1 MLIDQIGQS
10 DYTPSDEPLVV
21 QDPQLTTQ
29 ATTETPEGDDFNI
42 KDYYENKLTS
52 SDQMSDRII
61 NIATTYNVDLDK
73 KIAIQNKIIEETQR
87 DVNET
92 YGAGKTKAQILAE
105 QLGNDVF
112 YQATSWT
119 GFRADPSGELPK
131 IPIHENR
138 NVNEYLYGGEYDE
151 DGHLIPGT
159 GAGIKDATNEWRGII
174 GKLGDAAGFQPTDI
188 LGGEN
193 IEKLTL
199 KLLGGKAG
207 NIQDVKDEVTRINAG
222 PVRNYY
228 TQKYG
233 RSGLLETTISNQV
246 SKYLLPVD
254 QQIRNLYKANKYD
267 EAIALGE
274 KLGYQQQFDKNGK
287 FIGFENSVIANEGEA
302 MAESMTP
309 SDIENGE
316 ERVRELTYQ
325 LVGLSK
331 VVREYGD
338 AVKHEPNLQ
347 DFYLR
352 PFTEGKLSNRFDN
365 AMMAVNNMAVV
376 GELVSDADEIQSN
389 HPAAQQFNKILK
401 ELLVLNRAVEA
412 NVNPTLMKEE
422 HGFTGIFKNPDEYAR
437 MTTDQQVDLAPEIF
451 QNFGYEL
458 SSDDLRVREGSDWY
472 GLSGAPGEGGI
483 KIFGGELDTRDVV
496 EGSTNFI
503 KNIVPLIASIYATK
517 KVSLG
522 KFSKA
527 TRIGG
532 KTKKA
537 GETRTLGDVIKRNSA
552 HVKRW
557 LKGTSDSPTRRRL
570 GDLVVGG
577 MEETVVMTLA
587 DQISKNV
594 FDTDP
599 FVFNAET
606 GEFNWEFVFGL
617 GVGNTAGKMFMN
629 KLFQQPL
636 AANIIRKSNQIN
648 ILDKTSGKLLQQG
661 FGATTGVGAMEI
673 GKIFS
678 GDSEA
683 MELLFQDVDYS
694 KFKEEG
700 FETEEDYREHV
711 EERNDELKF
720 DLMKHIAS
728 DWLGMF
734 ALGVTNPN
742 SRILEAVGKDIAN
755 YNIKYRKISDASK
768 TLGVKE
774 GLVEKSED
782 SYKEGHVGY
791 DAIEIAKAKK
801 RKEVAN
807 DKTLSKEQKIKKQEE
822 ITKAAETLHF
832 RNELAEA
839 KRLYKSETKKNK
851 DFENKVIMLNNKW
864 RSGKGH
870 SARDVADIAAMTKA
884 QQRYLKLKL
893 SGGREGTDIH
903 AIWDETIGSYQRV
916 VKGINEILV
925 GKSGS
930 AKLIDPKLR
939 DKLIDEMTDTSQL
952 NIEKRKLQ
960 ADNKDGINDAK
971 IAIINEKIKSKTEGV
986 AEIAKQFEAD
996 FMKRI
1001 ELETRVAQKLAEDLG
1016 ADFKIAKNTTDYIA
1030 KGGDK
1035 KSAGFHDVIDGKSI
1049 IVVNPEAALNARTLG
1064 TGVHEVGHHILKDVL
1079 KDRKT
1084 GKISQDGIDVIDQF
1098 LENLK
1103 LKDPKAYEIIQADV
1117 QKKYAGNSKVMDKNG
1132 NFYKKNKNEY
1142 YEEYLTSYVEN
1153 LKNKK
1158 ISLNKSNREI
1168 LENMIYPRLRKV
1180 FPVLGRF
1187 SKPYSIENAEGIKRL
1202 LDDLY
1207 SASERGFSK
1216 YEIGRFMQ
1224 KNAAQVTKGAIETI
1238 NKKSF
1243 SNTKMIE
1250 INELAEKFSR
1260 EDWKGPESDP
1270 MSGKWKEVYDQI
1282 LPDLVTITTKKVNDF
1297 VRNTKLPGIDVDR
1310 LVWDTVM
1317 EMGGIGEGQVK
1328 IGGHIRNFDITKKVE
1343 EIEGKDFGLSGWI
1356 NKQINNKMG
1365 NVLKKGEATK
1375 NKFELSLSEEKV
1387 REIVD
1392 EGPGIVETV
1401 NNQLEAGRIESVL
1414 ETGKRIKVYEAM
1426 ADVSKFKGQIAK
1438 EINTEIQAP
1447 FMVGDKVNE
1456 AKLNEFTKD
1465 MIYKT
1470 VPNLTLGSTVKLFTT
1485 TNATY
1490 KKGKM
1495 AGKPIAPE
1503 IARKIKEN
1511 KDLNIED
1518 IAAVQPFMDK
1528 TMSFIVDGWPQ
1539 GFTTTAK
1546 KYTVEIKGKKVERS
1560 IQVPDKSTGMPN
1572 KILELGYNKRSIRGA
1587 LTPEGKTV
1595 TTKSGPQGQYKIDNI
1610 DIKAVKEAVG
1620 INRDGTY
1627 SQVVTKHSQL
1637 TKAIISRFDQ
1647 LMVNQGLREI
1657 MPESLEKR
1665 FLQLRDGT
1673 STKRYA
1679 KANPNERI
1687 PSAEEFMTN
1696 AIELMEKISTKGIA
1710 EVYDFVN
1717 NKPVLKKEFKH
1728 ISQYTSDYIFYDQY
1742 AKGILYDATLDRAIH
1757 RALQKLPSGRG
1768 PVWEQTQI
1776 NIAGKQKGVR
1786 LLSEKVKEGKEDPPD
1801 LDIEIHGVRT
1811 PIETKMLNAQHGSIT
1826 VNSYNI
1832 NTREA
1837 IINKNYKTNPD
1848 VLKLVEKAGDGW
1860 VKLKNRVYE
1869 LTNGEIIMEKSND
1882 AIPRKVYDQL
1892 IEEGFI
1898 NGVTIVDKNARVET
1912 INELYN
1918 KKGVPNYYMNIQ
1930 SRGLFYMGKNPNAFN
1945 VPPLKG
1951 DVIMT
1956 LRPFRG
1962 KETKSGMVRMTYRA
1976 IPQLVA
1982 KSIPRSTHGL
1992 NNALGW
1998 KEFLSDPSVKRLER
2012 LNSKKIL
2019 AINNK
2024 QMSKVLGKKY
2034 SKTSNNEIMKDAII
2048 IDKALAEGR
2057 KGNTKARGGSFFD
2070 FDETLIDKG
2079 ENFIIAREPNTGKKV
2094 KISSG
2099 KWPIEGP
2106 KFAQQ
2111 GYTFDFKDFVKV
2123 RGGVEGPMFKK
2134 FQERLAKFGP
2144 DNMYILTARPPE
2156 AATAIYG
2163 WLKSKGVK
2171 IPMENIT
2178 GLGNSTGEAKAMW
2191 MLEKFSEGYND
2202 MYFVDD
2208 ALPNVKAVRDVLN
2221 QLDIKS
2227 KVRQAKNYSKLGEVD
2242 LNRDINK
2249 IMEHS
2254 LDIGSEKVFSKAEAK
2269 VRGKDIKRRRVF
2281 MRDSAADLELLI
2293 EPLYGKSKK
2302 GIENKKWLKE
2312 KLIIPFE
2319 RGIRDYNT
2327 ARQNAKNDYMAL
2339 RKQNKDIVKEISKEV
2354 EGTTFTNDMA
2364 MRVYLWN
2371 KAGYKIPDLA
2381 KTTENKLVEHVIKNP
2396 KLQFYAEQFAKITKQ
2411 EKGLKEP
2418 GQDWWAETMAG
2429 EVTNIDRG
2437 VSRKKFLQEFIDVKN
2452 EMFSEANLNKMESKL
2467 GTEWRENIE
2476 DMFDRMETGRTRSL
2490 KMDRGSAMMMN
2501 YLNGS
2506 IGSIMNFNTRSAALQ
2521 TISTL
2526 NFLNMRENNPIA
2538 AAKAMANIPQFS
2550 KDFMY
2555 IMNSDMLKQRRD
2567 GLSINVTEA
2576 EIASAAASSKNPIQ
2590 SIIAKVLKVGY
2601 TPTKLA
2607 DSFAISFGGAT
2618 FYRNRIKMYEKQ
2630 GMKTKE
2636 AEKQAWLDFQMLSER
2651 TQQSSRADLLSKQQ
2665 TSLIGRFIL
2674 PFANTPMQMNR
2685 AGMKDILD
2693 ISKGRYKNTA
2703 ELGEKMGRIT
2713 YYMGAQIAMFAG
2725 LQSGMFAL
2733 MLNEDDVPEK
2743 TVEKSKTYAL
2753 SSTTDSFLR
2762 GFGVQGAVLSAFKNA
2777 AIQYAKQSKKPGF
2790 SADYTEVGEA
2800 LLNISPPIGSKF
2812 SKLDRAGDMMKWAKI
2827 KKQDE
2832 FKFELGNP
2840 SLEASLLTIEAITNA
2855 PLHGWHQNAFNIQHA
2870 LNDDYEM
2877 WQRAHM
2883 LGGWTPFQVGI
2894 QDDKKEKEKKIKGI
2908 KTKGIKTRKIK
2919 VKQL

>member
-1 MLIDQIGQS
+1 
-10 DYTPSDEPLVV
+10 
-21 QDPQLTTQ
+21 
-29 ATTETPEGDDFNI
+29 
-42 KDYYENKLTS
+42 
-52 SDQMSDRII
+52 
-61 NIATTYNVDLDK
+61 
-73 KIAIQNKIIEETQR
+73 
-87 DVNET
+87 
-92 YGAGKTKAQILAE
+92 
-105 QLGNDVF
+105 
-112 YQATSWT
+112 
-119 GFRADPSGELPK
+119 SG
-131 IPIHENR
+131 
-138 NVNEYLYGGEYDE
+138 
-151 DGHLIPGT
+151 
-159 GAGIKDATNEWRGII
+159 
-174 GKLGDAAGFQPTDI
+174 
-188 LGGEN
+188 
-193 IEKLTL
+193 
-199 KLLGGKAG
+199 
-207 NIQDVKDEVTRINAG
+207 
-222 PVRNYY
+222 
-228 TQKYG
+228 
-233 RSGLLETTISNQV
+233 
-246 SKYLLPVD
+246 
-254 QQIRNLYKANKYD
+254 
-267 EAIALGE
+267 
-274 KLGYQQQFDKNGK
+274 
-287 FIGFENSVIANEGEA
+287 
-302 MAESMTP
+302 
-309 SDIENGE
+309 
-316 ERVRELTYQ
+316 
-325 LVGLSK
+325 
-331 VVREYGD
+331 
-338 AVKHEPNLQ
+338 
-347 DFYLR
+347 
-352 PFTEGKLSNRFDN
+352 
-365 AMMAVNNMAVV
+365 
-376 GELVSDADEIQSN
+376 ADEIQSN

-412 NVNPTLMKEE
+412 NVDPTLMKEE

-451 QNFGYEL
+451 QNMGYEL
-458 SSDDLRVREGSDWY
+458 SKDDFRVREGSDWY

-503 KNIVPLIASIYATK
+503 KNIVPLIASIYVAK
-517 KVSLG
+517 KVPLG
-522 KFSKA
+522 TFSKA
-527 TRIGG
+527 TRVGG
-532 KTKKA
+532 VTKKV

-557 LKGTSDSPTRRRL
+557 LRGTSDSPTRRRL

-577 MEETVVMTLA
+577 VEETVVMTLA

-594 FDTDP
+594 LDTDP

-629 KLFQQPL
+629 KLFQSPL

-648 ILDKTSGKLLQQG
+648 ILDKTKNLQGKLLQQG

-683 MELLFQDVDYS
+683 MELLFQDIDYS

-700 FETEEDYREHV
+700 FETEEDYREHI

-728 DWLGMF
+728 DWFGMYI
-734 ALGVTNPN
+734 LGVTNPN
-742 SRILEAVGKDIAN
+742 SRILEAVGKDMAN

-807 DKTLSKEQKIKKQEE
+807 DKTLLKEERIKKQEE
-822 ITKAAETLHF
+822 ITKAAETLHL

-851 DFENKVIMLNNKW
+851 DFENKVIILYNKW

-893 SGGREGTDIH
+893 SGGREGTDMY

-916 VKGINEILV
+916 IKGINEILV

-1016 ADFKIAKNTTDYIA
+1016 ADFTVAKNTADYIA

-1049 IVVNPEAALNARTLG
+1049 IVVNPEAALNVRTLG

-1153 LKNKK
+1153 LKNKQ
-1158 ISLNKSNREI
+1158 ISLNRSNREI

-1180 FPVLGRF
+1180 LPFLGRF

-1282 LPDLVTITTKKVNDF
+1282 LPDLVMITTKKVNDF

-1328 IGGHIRNFDITKKVE
+1328 VGGHIRNFDITKKVE

-1375 NKFELSLSEEKV
+1375 NKFELSLSEEKA

-1485 TNATY
+1485 ANATY

-1495 AGKPIAPE
+1495 ADKPIAPE

-1518 IAAVQPFMDK
+1518 IAAVQPFIDK
-1528 TMSFIVDGWPQ
+1528 TMSFIVDSWPQ

-1637 TKAIISRFDQ
+1637 IKAIISRFDQ

-1687 PSAEEFMTN
+1687 PSAEEFMMN
-1696 AIELMEKISTKGIA
+1696 SLELMEAIYTKGI
-1710 EVYDFVN
+1710 EKVYDLN
-1717 NKPVLKKEFKH
+1717 YKGTDLRLLPKYKH
-1728 ISQYTSDYIFYDQY
+1728 IDKYTSDFMFFENWTKNLFFDVNLDKAIAKTLQKGVGGGKLEVGGWMYN
-1742 AKGILYDATLDRAIH
+1742 AKGEIIGA
-1757 RALQKLPSGRG
+1757 KRG
-1768 PVWEQTQI
+1768 PVYEQVLI
-1776 NIAGKQKGVR
+1776 NIAKKAGTGLEVLTSRVSEGGV
-1786 LLSEKVKEGKEDPPD
+1786 PD
-1801 LDIEIHGVRT
+1801 LHARLHGNDFNV
-1811 PIETKMLNAQHGSIT
+1811 EVKMGNAQHGSVT
-1826 VNSYNI
+1826 
-1832 NTREA
+1832 
-1837 IINKNYKTNPD
+1837 INKLNTITG
-1848 VLKLVEKAGDGW
+1848 KATIKKG
-1860 VKLKNRVYE
+1860 KFMHK
-1869 LTNGEIIMEKSND
+1869 EINALLEQTTPGIKAARE
-1882 AIPRKVYDQL
+1882 RL
-1892 IEEGFI
+1892 LEEGFVWNDI
-1898 NGVTIVDKNARVET
+1898 TDPIPPKLWEMLQAEGYQTKMSAVDKNFN
-1912 INELYN
+1912 IDNISKIYN
-1918 KKGVPNYYMNIQ
+1918 NKPDYPNYYINIQ
-1930 SRGLFYMGKNPNAFN
+1930 GKGLHYMGQNPLALNIPKLSGKAT
-1945 VPPLKG
+1945 L
-1951 DVIMT
+1951 T
-1956 LRPFRG
+1956 LRPIPN
-1962 KETKSGMVRMTYRA
+1962 TIDSGPRKGWKRLSYRA
-1976 IPQLVA
+1976 IPQVVTNSVSRS
-1982 KSIPRSTHGL
+1982 KYSIGNSL
-1992 NNALGW
+1992 EW
-1998 KEFLSDPSVKRLER
+1998 KDLMNSPEVKRLEK
-2012 LNSKKIL
+2012 L
-2019 AINNK
+2019 NNK
-2024 QMSKVLGKKY
+2024 KTLAVNNKRMGEVLGKKY

-2163 WLKSKGVK
+2163 WLKSKGVE
-2171 IPMENIT
+2171 IPIENIT

-2249 IMEHS
+2249 IIEHS
-2254 LDIGSEKVFSKAEAK
+2254 LDISSEKIFSKAEAK

-2293 EPLYGKSKK
+2293 EPLYGKGKK

-2312 KLIIPFE
+2312 KLVIPFE

-2418 GQDWWAETMAG
+2418 GQNWWAETMAG

-2452 EMFSEANLNKMESKL
+2452 EIFSEANLNKMESKL

-2567 GLSINVTEA
+2567 G
-2576 EIASAAASSKNPIQ
+2576 
-2590 SIIAKVLKVGY
+2590 
-2601 TPTKLA
+2601 
-2607 DSFAISFGGAT
+2607 
-2618 FYRNRIKMYEKQ
+2618 
-2630 GMKTKE
+2630 
-2636 AEKQAWLDFQMLSER
+2636 
-2651 TQQSSRADLLSKQQ
+2651 
-2665 TSLIGRFIL
+2665 
-2674 PFANTPMQMNR
+2674 
-2685 AGMKDILD
+2685 
-2693 ISKGRYKNTA
+2693 
-2703 ELGEKMGRIT
+2703 
-2713 YYMGAQIAMFAG
+2713 
-2725 LQSGMFAL
+2725 
-2733 MLNEDDVPEK
+2733 
-2743 TVEKSKTYAL
+2743 
-2753 SSTTDSFLR
+2753 
-2762 GFGVQGAVLSAFKNA
+2762 
-2777 AIQYAKQSKKPGF
+2777 
-2790 SADYTEVGEA
+2790 
-2800 LLNISPPIGSKF
+2800 
-2812 SKLDRAGDMMKWAKI
+2812 
-2827 KKQDE
+2827 
-2832 FKFELGNP
+2832 
-2840 SLEASLLTIEAITNA
+2840 
-2855 PLHGWHQNAFNIQHA
+2855 
-2870 LNDDYEM
+2870 
-2877 WQRAHM
+2877 
-2883 LGGWTPFQVGI
+2883 
-2894 QDDKKEKEKKIKGI
+2894 
-2908 KTKGIKTRKIK
+2908 
-2919 VKQL
+2919 